1 MNEQDCRTC
10 IIKAKNTHFMQ
21 NSIAFIYQKYLEC
34 RHVSTDSRA
43 AQEQSLFFALNG
55 PSYKGAKFALP
66 ALEKGA
72 KYAVV
77 DAPALAADNVFV
89 VEDTLQTLQELA
101 RHHRRQLSIPVIGIT
116 GSNGKT
122 TSKELV
128 HAVLS
133 RKFNT
138 LYTQG
143 NLNNHIGVPLTLL
156 RIKAEHEMAIIE
168 MGANHIGEIELL
180 CSIALP
186 THGLITNIGKAHLE
200 GFGSLEGVARGKSE
214 LYVHLLHSGG
224 TAFVNTGNEHL
235 MRMSRRIENKV
246 TYPAPGD
253 YYHSVLLEA
262 SPYVVYTDEEGNVV
276 QTQLVGSYNYEN
288 MAAAACIGKYFGVP
302 LQQAN
307 EAIAAYSP
315 VNNRSQVLQKG
326 SNTII
331 LDAYNANPTSMAAA
345 VCNFGAMNA
354 PRKVVILG
362 DMFEMGAESE
372 AEHRALGETIAAQP
386 FDTVLLCGK
395 DMRYAAAAKADFLH
409 FETKA
414 ELQQWLQEHPGK
426 GSYILV
432 KGSRGMGLET
442 LLEVL

>member
-1 MNEQDCRTC
+1 MPHSTD
-10 IIKAKNTHFMQ
+10 FL
-21 NSIAFIYQKYLEC
+21 YQKYSEC

-43 AQEQSLFFALNG
+43 EQDQSLFFALNG
-55 PSYKGAKFALP
+55 PNFKGAKFALQ

-77 DAPALAADNVFV
+77 DDPAMAADNVFV
-89 VEDTLQTLQELA
+89 VEDTLQTLQDLA

-122 TSKELV
+122 STKELV
-128 HAVLS
+128 YSVLS
-133 RKFNT
+133 QKFNT

-156 RIKAEHEMAIIE
+156 RLKPEHEMAIIE
-168 MGANHIGEIELL
+168 MGANHIGEIALL
-180 CSIALP
+180 SSIALP

-214 LYVHLLHSGG
+214 LYLHLDEHGG
-224 TAFVNTGNEHL
+224 TVFINTGNEHL
-235 MRMSRRIENKV
+235 MRMSRRIQNKI
-246 TYPAPGD
+246 TFPATAD
-253 YYHSVLLEA
+253 FYHSELLEA
-262 SPYVVYTDEEGNVV
+262 SPYVVYRDEEGNEVS
-276 QTQLVGSYNYEN
+276 TQLVGSYNYEN
-288 MAAAACIGKYFGVP
+288 MAAAACIGKFFGVP
-302 LQQAN
+302 LEKAN
-307 EAIAAYSP
+307 AAIANYSP

-345 VCNFGAMNA
+345 VRNFGGMKVA
-354 PRKVVILG
+354 RKIVILG
-362 DMFEMGAESE
+362 DMFEMGAESA
-372 AEHRALGETIAAQP
+372 AEHRALGEVVAQQS
-386 FDTVLLCGK
+386 FDAVLVCGK
-395 DMRYAAAAKADFLH
+395 DMKYASEVSSSFLY
-409 FETKA
+409 FATKP
-414 ELQQWLQEHPGK
+414 ELTKWLQEHPVSE
-426 GSYILV
+426 SYVLI

>member
-1 MNEQDCRTC
+1 M
-10 IIKAKNTHFMQ
+10 
-21 NSIAFIYQKYLEC
+21 
-34 RHVSTDSRA
+34 
-43 AQEQSLFFALNG
+43 
-55 PSYKGAKFALP
+55 

-77 DAPALAADNVFV
+77 DDPGMAADNVLV
-89 VEDTLQTLQELA
+89 VEDTLQALQELA
-101 RHHRRQLSIPVIGIT
+101 RHHRRRLGIPVIGIT

-122 TSKELV
+122 TSKELLY
-128 HAVLS
+128 AVLS
-133 RKFNT
+133 QKFNT

-156 RIKAEHEMAIIE
+156 RIKPEHEVAIIE

-214 LYVHLLHSGG
+214 LYVHLLNTGG

-235 MRMSRRIENKV
+235 MRMSRRIENKI
-246 TYPAPGD
+246 TFPAPGD
-253 YYHSVLLEA
+253 YYHSQLLEA
-262 SPYVVYTDEEGNVV
+262 SPYVVYKDEDGEVV
-276 QTQLVGSYNYEN
+276 HTQLVGSYNYEN

-302 LQQAN
+302 LAKAN
-307 EAIAAYSP
+307 EAIAGYSP

-345 VCNFGAMNA
+345 IRNFGSMNA

-362 DMFEMGAESE
+362 DMFEMGAESA
-372 AEHRALGETIAAQP
+372 AEHRALGEVIAGQP

-395 DMRYAAAAKADFLH
+395 DMKHAAAAKAGFLH
-409 FETKA
+409 FETKP
-414 ELQQWLQEHPGK
+414 ELQQWLQQHPVTD
-426 GSYILV
+426 SYILV

-442 LLEVL
+442 LAESL

>member
-1 MNEQDCRTC
+1 
-10 IIKAKNTHFMQ
+10 MQ
-21 NSIAFIYQKYLEC
+21 NNIALLYQKYLEC

-43 AQEQSLFFALNG
+43 EQDQSLFFALNG
-55 PSYKGAKFALP
+55 PNFKGAKFAWT

-77 DAPALAADNVFV
+77 DDPSMAADNMLV
-89 VEDTLQTLQELA
+89 VEDTLQALQDLA

-122 TSKELV
+122 TTKELI

-133 RKFNT
+133 QKYNT

-156 RIKAEHEMAIIE
+156 RIRPEHEMAIIE
-168 MGANHIGEIELL
+168 MGANHIGEIALL
-180 CSIALP
+180 SSIAQP

-214 LYVHLLHSGG
+214 LYLYLAEHDG
-224 TAFVNTGNEHL
+224 TVFVNTANEHL
-235 MRMSRRIENKV
+235 LRMSRRIENKI

-253 YYHSVLLEA
+253 YYHSELLES
-262 SPYVVYTDEEGNVV
+262 SPYVVYQDEEGNEVH
-276 QTQLVGSYNYEN
+276 TQLVGSYNYEN
-288 MAAAACIGKYFGVP
+288 MAAAATVGKFFSVP
-302 LQQAN
+302 LAKAN
-307 EAIAAYSP
+307 AAIANYSP

-345 VCNFGAMNA
+345 VRNFGSMHA
-354 PRKVVILG
+354 PQKVVILG
-362 DMFEMGAESE
+362 DMFELGAESE
-372 AEHRALGETIAAQP
+372 AEHRALGEVVAEQS
-386 FDTVLLCGK
+386 FDKVLLCGK
-395 DMRYAAAAKADFLH
+395 DMQYAAAVNDAFLYFATKPELAK
-409 FETKA
+409 
-414 ELQQWLQEHPGK
+414 WLQEHPVQE
-426 GSYILV
+426 SYVLV

-442 LLEVL
+442 VVELL

>member
-1 MNEQDCRTC
+1 MP
-10 IIKAKNTHFMQ
+10 H
-21 NSIAFIYQKYLEC
+21 SIDFLYQKYLEC

-43 AQEQSLFFALNG
+43 EQDQSLFFALNG
-55 PSYKGAKFALP
+55 PNFKGAKFAEQ
-66 ALEKGA
+66 ALQKGA
-72 KYAVV
+72 RYAVV
-77 DAPALAADNVFV
+77 DDPAMASANCFV
-89 VEDTLQTLQELA
+89 VEDTLQALQDLA
-101 RHHRRQLSIPVIGIT
+101 RHHRQQLSIPVIGIT

-133 RKFNT
+133 QKFNT

-156 RIKAEHEMAIIE
+156 RIKPAHEMAIIE
-168 MGANHIGEIELL
+168 MGANHIGEIALL

-186 THGLITNIGKAHLE
+186 THGMITNIGKAHLE

-214 LYVHLLHSGG
+214 LYLHLDQYSG
-224 TAFVNTGNEHL
+224 TVFINTGNEHL
-235 MRMSRRIENKV
+235 VRMSRRIAQKI
-246 TYPAPGD
+246 TFPAAND
-253 YYHSVLLEA
+253 FYHSELLEA
-262 SPYVVYTDEEGNVV
+262 SPFVVYRDEEGNTV

-302 LQQAN
+302 LEQAN
-307 EAIAAYSP
+307 EAIAGYSP

-326 SNTII
+326 SNTLL

-345 VCNFGAMNA
+345 LRNFGGMNA
-354 PRKVVILG
+354 PRKVVIIG
-362 DMFEMGAESE
+362 DMFELGAESE
-372 AEHRALGETIAAQP
+372 AEHRAIGEIAAAQP

-395 DMRYAAAAKADFLH
+395 DMRYAATAKETFLH

-414 ELQQWLQEHPGK
+414 DLQQWLQEHPVSE
-426 GSYILV
+426 SYILI

-442 LLEVL
+442 LVELF

>member
-1 MNEQDCRTC
+1 
-10 IIKAKNTHFMQ
+10 MQ
-21 NSIAFIYQKYLEC
+21 NSIEFIYQKYLAC

-43 AQEQSLFFALNG
+43 AQDQSLFFALNG
-55 PSYKGAKFALP
+55 PSFKGAKFAAA

-72 KYAVV
+72 RYAVV
-77 DAPALAADNVFV
+77 DDPALAADNVFV

-156 RIKAEHEMAIIE
+156 RIKPEHEMAIIE

-235 MRMSRRIENKV
+235 MRMSRRLENKV

-253 YYHSVLLEA
+253 YYHSELLEA
-262 SPYVVYTDEEGNVV
+262 SPYVVYKDEEGNEVK
-276 QTQLVGSYNYEN
+276 TQLVGSYNYEN

-345 VCNFGAMNA
+345 VRNFGSMNA

-362 DMFEMGAESE
+362 DMFELGTESA
-372 AEHRALGETIAAQP
+372 AEHRALGEVVAAQA

-395 DMRYAAAAKADFLH
+395 DMQHAAAVKTSFLH
-409 FETKA
+409 FETKPA
-414 ELQQWLQEHPGK
+414 LQQWLQEHPVK
-426 GSYILV
+426 DSYILV

>member
-1 MNEQDCRTC
+1 
-10 IIKAKNTHFMQ
+10 MQ
-21 NSIAFIYQKYLEC
+21 TSIEFLYQKYLEC

-43 AQEQSLFFALNG
+43 DQDQSLFFALNG
-55 PSYKGAKFALP
+55 PSFKGARFATM

-77 DAPALAADNVFV
+77 DDPAMAAENVFV
-89 VEDTLQTLQELA
+89 VEDTLQTLQDLA
-101 RHHRRQLSIPVIGIT
+101 RHHRKTLSIPVIGIT
-116 GSNGKT
+116 GTNGKT
-122 TSKELV
+122 TTKELT

-133 RKFNT
+133 QKFNT
-138 LYTQG
+138 LYTLG

-156 RIKAEHEMAIIE
+156 RIKPAHEMAIIE

-200 GFGSLEGVARGKSE
+200 GFGSLEGVARAKSE
-214 LYVHLLHSGG
+214 LYMHLDNTSG
-224 TAFVNTGNEHL
+224 TVFVNSGNEHL
-235 MRMSRRIENKV
+235 MRMSRRIAHKI
-246 TYPAPGD
+246 TYPAIGD
-253 YYHSVLLEA
+253 FYHSELVDA
-262 SPYVVYTDEEGNVV
+262 SPYVVYKDEDGNVV
-276 QTQLVGSYNYEN
+276 HTQLVGSYNYEN
-288 MAAAACIGKYFGVP
+288 MATAACIGKFFGVP

-307 EAIAAYSP
+307 EAIANYSP

-345 VCNFGAMNA
+345 IRNFGNMNA

-362 DMFEMGAESE
+362 DMFEMGSESI
-372 AEHRALGETIAAQP
+372 AEHTVLGTIAAEQP
-386 FDTVLLCGK
+386 LDVVILCGK
-395 DMRYAAAAKADFLH
+395 DMQYAAQANPGFKH
-409 FETKA
+409 FETKQ
-414 ELQQWLQEHPGK
+414 ELQSWLQQNPISE
-426 GSYILV
+426 SYILI

-442 LLEVL
+442 LVELL

>member
-1 MNEQDCRTC
+1 
-10 IIKAKNTHFMQ
+10 MQ
-21 NSIAFIYQKYLEC
+21 NNIAFLYQKYLEC

-43 AQEQSLFFALNG
+43 DQDQSLFFALNG
-55 PSYKGAKFALP
+55 PNFKGAKFAQM

-77 DAPALAADNVFV
+77 DDPGMAADNVLV
-89 VEDTLQTLQELA
+89 VEDTLQALQELA

-128 HAVLS
+128 YAVLS
-133 RKFNT
+133 QRFNT

-156 RIKAEHEMAIIE
+156 RIKPEHEIAIIE

-235 MRMSRRIENKV
+235 MRMSRRIENKI

-253 YYHSVLLEA
+253 YYYSELLEA
-262 SPYVVYTDEEGNVV
+262 SPYVVYKDEEGAVV
-276 QTQLVGSYNYEN
+276 HTQLVGSYNYEN
-288 MAAAACIGKYFGVP
+288 MAAAACIGKYFGVS
-302 LQQAN
+302 LSKAN
-307 EAIAAYSP
+307 EAIASYSP

-345 VCNFGAMNA
+345 VRNFGGMNA
-354 PRKVVILG
+354 LHKVVILG
-362 DMFEMGAESE
+362 DMFEMGAESA
-372 AEHRALGETIAAQP
+372 AEHRALGEVVAEQP
-386 FDTVLLCGK
+386 FNTVLLCGK
-395 DMRYAAAAKADFLH
+395 DMKYAAELKADFLH
-409 FETKA
+409 FETKP
-414 ELQQWLQEHPGK
+414 ELQQWLQQHPITE
-426 GSYILV
+426 SYILV

-442 LLEVL
+442 LVEAL

>member
-1 MNEQDCRTC
+1 
-10 IIKAKNTHFMQ
+10 MQ
-21 NSIAFIYQKYLEC
+21 NDIAFLYQKYLEC

-43 AQEQSLFFALNG
+43 AQDQSLFFALNG
-55 PSYKGAKFALP
+55 PNFKGACFAQT

-77 DAPALAADNVFV
+77 DDPALAADNVLV
-89 VEDTLQTLQELA
+89 VEDTLQALQELA

-122 TSKELV
+122 TTKELI

-133 RKFNT
+133 QKFNT

-156 RIKAEHEMAIIE
+156 RIRPEHEMAIIE
-168 MGANHIGEIELL
+168 MGANHIGEIALL

-186 THGLITNIGKAHLE
+186 SHGMITNIGKAHLE

-214 LYVHLLHSGG
+214 LYLHLDAHGG
-224 TAFVNTGNEHL
+224 TVFVNTGNEHL
-235 MRMSRRIENKV
+235 MRMSRRMQHKV
-246 TYPAPGD
+246 SYPAPGD
-253 YYHSVLLEA
+253 YYHSELLEA
-262 SPYVVYTDEEGNVV
+262 SPYVVYQDEEGHVV
-276 QTQLVGSYNYEN
+276 HTQLVGSYNYEN
-288 MAAAACIGKYFGVP
+288 MAAAACIGKFFGVP
-302 LQQAN
+302 LPKAN
-307 EAIAAYSP
+307 EAIAGYSP
-315 VNNRSQVLQKG
+315 VNNRSQVLQQG

-345 VCNFGAMNA
+345 VRNFGGMKA

-362 DMFEMGAESE
+362 DMFEMGAESVT
-372 AEHRALGETIAAQP
+372 EHRALGEVIAQQP
-386 FDTVLLCGK
+386 FDLVLLCGH
-395 DMRYAAAAKADFLH
+395 DMQHARVNDAFLY
-409 FETKA
+409 FETKP
-414 ELQQWLQEHPGK
+414 ELQAWLQAHPVTD
-426 GSYILV
+426 SYVLV

-442 LLEVL
+442 LTEVL

>member
-1 MNEQDCRTC
+1 
-10 IIKAKNTHFMQ
+10 MQ
-21 NSIAFIYQKYLEC
+21 NSIEFLYQKYLEC

-43 AQEQSLFFALNG
+43 DQEQSMFFALNG
-55 PSYKGAKFALP
+55 PNFKGAKFATM

-72 KYAVV
+72 RFAVV
-77 DAPALAADNVFV
+77 DDASMAADNVFV
-89 VEDTLQTLQELA
+89 VEDTLQALQELA
-101 RHHRRQLSIPVIGIT
+101 RYHRRQLSIPVIGIT

-133 RKFNT
+133 QKYNT

-156 RIKAEHEMAIIE
+156 RITPEHEMAIIE
-168 MGANHIGEIELL
+168 MGANHIGEIAAL

-214 LYVHLLHSGG
+214 LYVHLDTYAG
-224 TAFVNTGNEHL
+224 TVFVNTANEHL
-235 MRMSRRIENKV
+235 MRMSRRISNKV

-253 YYHSVLLEA
+253 YYHSELLEA
-262 SPYVVYTDEEGNVV
+262 SPYVVYKDEEGSVV
-276 QTQLVGSYNYEN
+276 HTQLVGSYNYEN
-288 MAAAACIGKYFGVP
+288 MAAAACIGKFFGVS
-302 LQQAN
+302 LAKAN
-307 EAIAAYSP
+307 EAIADYSP

-345 VCNFGAMNA
+345 VRNFGSMNA
-354 PRKVVILG
+354 ANKVVILG

-372 AEHRALGETIAAQP
+372 AEHRALGQTIAEHV
-386 FDTVLLCGK
+386 FGTVILCGK
-395 DMRYAAAAKADFLH
+395 DMTYAAEVNDNFLY
-409 FETKA
+409 FETKPELETWLRKNPIA
-414 ELQQWLQEHPGK
+414 E
-426 GSYILV
+426 SYILI

-442 LLEVL
+442 LVEKLDVEQ